1 MHVRDLLDLKHREVI
16 TIAPDATVDAAMELL
31 LYHKISC
38 LPAVNSEGE
47 LQGIISDKDI
57 FRAAYESDTHFKE
70 MSVGDL
76 MSTDLIVGVL
86 DDMVDY
92 IAAVMTNN
100 RIRHVPIVV
109 DNRLIGLVSLGDIV
123 KAQLQDLQVTN
134 RYLQL
139 YIEGNYPG

>member
-1 MHVRDLLDLKHREVI
+1 MLVRDLLDLKHREVI
-16 TIAPDATVDAAMELL
+16 TIDPDAPVETAMELL
-31 LYHKISC
+31 LHHKISC
-38 LPAVNSEGE
+38 LPAVSRDGE

-57 FRAAYESDTHFKE
+57 FRAAYDYDNQFKG
-70 MSVGDL
+70 MPVCDF

-86 DDMVDY
+86 DDDTEY

-100 RIRHVPIVV
+100 RIRHVPIVQ
-109 DNRLIGLVSLGDIV
+109 DQRLIGLVSLGDIV
-123 KAQLQDLQVTN
+123 KAQLRDLQVTN

>member
-1 MHVRDLLDLKHREVI
+1 MQVRDLLDLKHREVV
-16 TIAPDATVDAAMELL
+16 TVDPDATVDAAMELL
-31 LYHKISC
+31 LHHKISC
-38 LPAVNSEGE
+38 LPTVDSDGE
-47 LQGIISDKDI
+47 LQGILSDKDI
-57 FRAAYESDTHFKE
+57 FRAAYEFNTHFKE

-86 DDMVDY
+86 DDEIEY

-100 RIRHVPIVV
+100 RIRHVPIV
-109 DNRLIGLVSLGDIV
+109 DNNRLIGLVSLGDIV
-123 KAQLQDLQVTN
+123 KAQLRDLQVTN